1 MGKIEDNIERLGKSV
16 NAYEAAE
23 PDVSAGFGKKTIRRL
38 ENVNESL
45 ENFGA
50 NQNEFNKAS
59 AEAVEGL
66 TAYCRRLEGILETER
81 EACRKTASALASL
94 KKEFDAVKLRSTLN
108 SNQIGKFDKAL
119 VRSSERTE
127 NFILDTNPGFRHS
140 MRPKGCREADFVI
153 NRGFYEK
160 AEKIKN
166 SPEHE
171 RKSYIA
177 EFEKYCQREASKD
190 FLSLD
195 AYDEICIS
203 FIGEGAVS
211 EILLE
216 NLNRRSIYKIIRNNG
231 GQAEG
236 KFFVCCSD
244 TLSFPDEFS
253 FISGITVICGDA
265 PLSGMSGNDIE
276 NLLFLNDCG
285 LHEYITLS
293 LGAYETLVKAGFRNI
308 RYADADFLSGTGM
321 ISLVE
326 SAVECA
332 VPYGAVSFDL
342 FCEKAVRYGKKAIM
356 SFEELIKFNEE
367 NSQLEIDSP
376 YPENC
381 LKAFERGVI
390 SAVCLS
396 RFPGESIRKGSIASD
411 ENQKFDLITGF
422 GYVNHLKYASR
433 RKVYEKAKRMLSED
447 GVFVFSASDART
459 GIKLRALSDW
469 NGYELYEALWTRK
482 QLIRELEEN
491 GFRLSYLIPAG
502 AGIYSGLPE
511 KYSSEPV
518 IWIAGVSL
526 K

>member
-1 MGKIEDNIERLGKSV
+1 
-16 NAYEAAE
+16 
-23 PDVSAGFGKKTIRRL
+23 
-38 ENVNESL
+38 
-45 ENFGA
+45 
-50 NQNEFNKAS
+50 
-59 AEAVEGL
+59 
-66 TAYCRRLEGILETER
+66 
-81 EACRKTASALASL
+81 
-94 KKEFDAVKLRSTLN
+94 
-108 SNQIGKFDKAL
+108 
-119 VRSSERTE
+119 
-127 NFILDTNPGFRHS
+127 
-140 MRPKGCREADFVI
+140 
-153 NRGFYEK
+153 
-160 AEKIKN
+160 
-166 SPEHE
+166 
-171 RKSYIA
+171 
-177 EFEKYCQREASKD
+177 
-190 FLSLD
+190 
-195 AYDEICIS
+195 
-203 FIGEGAVS
+203 
-211 EILLE
+211 
-216 NLNRRSIYKIIRNNG
+216 
-231 GQAEG
+231 
-236 KFFVCCSD
+236 
-244 TLSFPDEFS
+244 
-253 FISGITVICGDA
+253 
-265 PLSGMSGNDIE
+265 
-276 NLLFLNDCG
+276 
-285 LHEYITLS
+285 
-293 LGAYETLVKAGFRNI
+293 
-308 RYADADFLSGTGM
+308 
-321 ISLVE
+321 
-326 SAVECA
+326 
-332 VPYGAVSFDL
+332 
-342 FCEKAVRYGKKAIM
+342 M

-381 LKAFERGVI
+381 LKALERGVI